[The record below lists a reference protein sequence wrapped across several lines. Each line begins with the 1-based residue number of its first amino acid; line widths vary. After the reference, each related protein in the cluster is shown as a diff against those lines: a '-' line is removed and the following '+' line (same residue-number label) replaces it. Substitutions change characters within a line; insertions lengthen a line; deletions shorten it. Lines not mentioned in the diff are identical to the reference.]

1 MITSADNRIK
11 VCAVIAA
18 AGSGSRMGGVSK
30 PNIKLLGKTLFEY
43 VLDAITA
50 SFIDEAVVVC
60 SNDNIESLRE
70 IAHDFKKPIKFVLG
84 GKMRA
89 ESVRNGIDASSDDID
104 IICVHDCARP
114 FVTKEIFEETVV
126 AAIDS
131 GASCVCSPVTD
142 TLKHRNPETNEI
154 STPNRN
160 DLFAV
165 QTPQCFK
172 KSVYLDAVKQAE
184 EIYSDFTDE
193 TSLLEH
199 FGVKV
204 NYTVRT
210 EPNMKLTSVADVAVA
225 EAIMNQI
232 ESSR

>member
-1 MITSADNRIK
+1 
-11 VCAVIAA
+11 
-18 AGSGSRMGGVSK
+18 
-30 PNIKLLGKTLFEY
+30 
-43 VLDAITA
+43 
-50 SFIDEAVVVC
+50 
-60 SNDNIESLRE
+60 
-70 IAHDFKKPIKFVLG
+70 
-84 GKMRA
+84 MRA
-89 ESVRNGIDASSDDID
+89 ESVRNGIDASSDDVD
-104 IICVHDCARP
+104 IVCVHDCARP
-114 FVTKEIFEETVV
+114 FVTKEIFEETVL
-126 AAIDS
+126 AAVDS

-142 TLKHRNPETNEI
+142 TLKYRDPKTNEI

-172 KSVYLDAVKQAE
+172 KSLYLDAVGRAE
-184 EIYSDFTDE
+184 DFYSDFTDE

-204 NYTVRT
+204 DYIVRS

>member
-1 MITSADNRIK
+1 MITSADNRVK

-18 AGSGSRMGGVSK
+18 AGSGTRMGGVSK

-43 VLDAITA
+43 VLDAISA

-60 SNDNIESLRE
+60 SADNVDSLRE
-70 IAHDFKKPIKFVLG
+70 LASSFEKPIKFVLG

-89 ESVRNGIDASSDDID
+89 ESVKNGVLASSDDTD

-114 FVTKEIFEETVV
+114 FVTKAIFEETVTSAV
-126 AAIDS
+126 AS

-142 TLKHRNPETNEI
+142 TLKYRDPKTNEI

-172 KSVYLDAVKQAE
+172 KTLYLDAVSRAE
-184 EIYSDFTDE
+184 DFYADFTDE

-204 NYTVRT
+204 DYIVRS

>member
-18 AGSGSRMGGVSK
+18 AGSGTRMGGVSK
-30 PNIKLLGKTLFEY
+30 PNINLLGKTLFEY
-43 VLDAITA
+43 VLDAISA

-60 SNDNIESLRE
+60 SNDNVESLRE
-70 IAHDFKKPIKFVLG
+70 IAKGFKKPIKFVLG

-89 ESVRNGIDASSDDID
+89 ESVRNGVNASGEDTD

-114 FVTKEIFEETVV
+114 FVTKEIFEETVL
-126 AAIDS
+126 AAVNS

-142 TLKHRNPETNEI
+142 TLKYRDPKTNEI

-172 KSVYLDAVKQAE
+172 KNVYLNAVKQAE
-184 EIYSDFTDE
+184 DFYSDFTDE

-204 NYTVRT
+204 DYIVRS